1 MHDALSAAS
10 VSESAHV
17 GSSPTSSE
25 VALVAAPASPIAIPK
40 VKTLGELHSAL
51 RLIESRENADAVLP
65 LSELRVND
73 HGLMTIPGHGGFAL
87 TAWAR
92 RQLAERLGIK
102 WDKWFALLAGAERAA
117 EINLRLG
124 RSTDRVRVRTATFK
138 DAESGDEV
146 PVLRAFVTPSYSV
159 FSDALLVEMLSDVIG
174 GSELAVARLTVTDMT
189 VTYGIAVGRP
199 FRPGGD
205 GRVGDIQGGIL
216 VRNSGVG
223 YAGLNVSAHLERLI
237 CLNGMLVPVK
247 DPTLIACIHRGVD
260 PAKIRAN
267 LAERAREIGGAF
279 AQGAERLLEGRRYRV
294 ENREEVFLSLLKRA
308 RIPKKQLDVLEAA
321 YQREPEASAFGIVQA
336 ITRAAQEFAP
346 ELRYELERAATAY
359 LAELLGG

>member
-1 MHDALSAAS
+1 MHNALSS
-10 VSESAHV
+10 VPESAHV
-17 GSSPTSSE
+17 GDSPIPSE
-25 VALVAAPASPIAIPK
+25 VALIAAPVSPVPVAK
-40 VKTLGELHSAL
+40 VKTLSDLYAAL
-51 RLIESRENADAVLP
+51 QLIESRENDDAVLP

-73 HGLMTIPGHGGFAL
+73 HGLMTIPGHGGFVL
-87 TAWAR
+87 TTWAR

-102 WDKWFALLAGAERAA
+102 WDRWFALLASAERAA
-117 EINLRLG
+117 ELNLRLG
-124 RSTDRVRVRTATFK
+124 RSTDRVRVRTATFR

-146 PVLRAFVTPSYSV
+146 PVLRAFVTPSYST

-174 GSELAVARLTVTDMT
+174 GNDLAVARLTVTDMT

-205 GRVGDIQGGIL
+205 SRVGDIQGGIL

-223 YAGLNVSAHLERLI
+223 YASLNVAAHLERLI

-260 PAKIRAN
+260 PAKIRAK

-279 AQGAERLLEGRRYRV
+279 RLGAERLLEGRRYGV

-308 RIPKKQLDVLEAA
+308 RIPKKQLEVLEAA

-336 ITRAAQEFAP
+336 ATLAAQGFAP
-346 ELRYELERAATAY
+346 ELRYELERTATVY
-359 LAELLGG
+359 LAELLPGG